1 MNIALVVHDLH
12 EHGGHSLYTRILADQ
27 LSTRHDVSIFANY
40 CERPNNARWNFQP
53 VRAWRINSLSCV
65 KTFPIGMLSQARAL
79 ERFQIRHMQGYCGG
93 RPNVVTAHRCMAAY
107 LRSLRSISFRHR
119 LSLRLMLAAES
130 RFYRNYDGAVIAI
143 SGQIANELQEYYGLR
158 GSIKVIPHGVDVKRF
173 NGANREFHR
182 AAMRKHIGAKD
193 DQTVALYVGDLT
205 KAHSHLKEL
214 ARATPEVQL
223 VIVTAT
229 KSYHWNAPNVRIF
242 PLTTQIERYYAAAD
256 SFVFPS
262 LNDPFGMVVLEAMAS
277 GLPVF
282 SSDRAGAAELI
293 QSGKDGFVFTLDEWV
308 EATATRL
315 RNRDS
320 LRDVGCAAE
329 KTASRHDW
337 PTVVREVEQLYSKV
351 SGCVADNASANTN
364 ATDTNVRQAVAPSVV
379 RGNEMSMKGG
389 VLDFDDPAK
398 QVEA

>member
-12 EHGGHSLYTRILADQ
+12 EHGGHSLYTRILADE

-40 CERPNNARWNFQP
+40 CERPSDARWNFQRVP
-53 VRAWRINSLSCV
+53 AWRVNSLSCV
-65 KTFPIGMLSQARAL
+65 KTFPIGMRSQARNL

-107 LRSLRSISFRHR
+107 LKSLRSIAPRHR

-143 SGQIANELQEYYGLR
+143 SGQIANELQEHYGVR
-158 GSIKVIPHGVDVKRF
+158 GLIKVIPHGVDIKRF
-173 NGANREFHR
+173 NGANRGLYR
-182 AAMRKHIGAKD
+182 AAMRKRIGVMED
-193 DQTVALYVGDLT
+193 ETVALYVGDLT
-205 KAHSHLKEL
+205 KAHTHLKEL
-214 ARATPEVQL
+214 ARTTPEVQL

-242 PLTTQIERYYAAAD
+242 PLTRQIERYYAAAD

-277 GLPVF
+277 GLTVF
-282 SSDRAGAAELI
+282 TSDRAGAAELI
-293 QSGKDGFVFTLDEWV
+293 QSGKDGFVFPLDEWV
-308 EATATRL
+308 DATATAL

-320 LRDVGCAAE
+320 HRAVGCEAE
-329 KTASRHDW
+329 KTALRHDW
-337 PTVVREVEQLYSKV
+337 PTVVSAVEHLYGEVA
-351 SGCVADNASANTN
+351 GT
-364 ATDTNVRQAVAPSVV
+364 
-379 RGNEMSMKGG
+379 
-389 VLDFDDPAK
+389 
-398 QVEA
+398 